1 MKLLLNSL
9 QKTFMLI
16 LTLTLCHHSVA
27 KEGKKIWLKSGD
39 AKGLID
45 AIDELN
51 KTNADLLS
59 ERSYIFLP
67 NGVYDFGDKVL
78 TTISGNNISIIGESM
93 DGVIVK
99 NSPDVANEGISKTA
113 TFLIKGTGTYLQSL
127 TIQNAMKFYESKF
140 AGRAV
145 TVQDKGN
152 HTIMKKVRLLS
163 YQDTYY
169 SNCSTSQYYFEDC
182 EIHGNVDFICGEGDV
197 YFNRCTIVSEKRN
210 LNGKGESTIAAPRT
224 NKTDWGFVMYN
235 CVVKTDNTRFN
246 FGRAWKEK
254 AMLAYV
260 NTTIEQPELLV
271 ATRFNPNCMGT
282 IEQTFVECG
291 TVDGKGKSIVPASNV
306 VEFSLKG
313 EKRKA
318 ETILPSADAKKYAI
332 GNVYKKWR
340 ADKICKKLY
349 FEWKNN
355 K

>member
-16 LTLTLCHHSVA
+16 LTFTLCHHSVA

-51 KTNADLLS
+51 KTNADSLS

-113 TFLIKGTGTYLQSL
+113 TFLIKGSGTYLQSL

-169 SNCSTSQYYFEDC
+169 SNCSTSQ
-182 EIHGNVDFICGEGDV
+182 
-197 YFNRCTIVSEKRN
+197 
-210 LNGKGESTIAAPRT
+210 
-224 NKTDWGFVMYN
+224 
-235 CVVKTDNTRFN
+235 
-246 FGRAWKEK
+246 
-254 AMLAYV
+254 
-260 NTTIEQPELLV
+260 
-271 ATRFNPNCMGT
+271 
-282 IEQTFVECG
+282 
-291 TVDGKGKSIVPASNV
+291 
-306 VEFSLKG
+306 
-313 EKRKA
+313 
-318 ETILPSADAKKYAI
+318 
-332 GNVYKKWR
+332 
-340 ADKICKKLY
+340 
-349 FEWKNN
+349 
-355 K
+355 